1 LVAAIL
7 VEGFGPLPHPH
18 VPARPAAELASPA
31 PQLHLPT
38 IVGLDGIYAYWGIG
52 SFPRMAN
59 AASSFDPRVVS
70 DIRDISKLFPNPES
84 VQFFRRIGIRS
95 VVLHRDLARG
105 TPWQAVPDRPTAGL
119 GITRRNEGD
128 LVIYLLR

>member
-1 LVAAIL
+1 
-7 VEGFGPLPHPH
+7 PLPHRQ
-18 VPARPAAELASPA
+18 VPARPPAELAAPT

-38 IVGLDGIYAYWGIG
+38 IVGLDGMYAYWGIG

-59 AASSFDPRVVS
+59 AASSFDPAVVTG
-70 DIRDISKLFPNPES
+70 IRETSKVFPNPES
-84 VQFFRRIGIRS
+84 VRFFRRLGIRS

-105 TPWQAVPDRPTAGL
+105 TPWQAVPRRSIAGL

-128 LVIYLLR
+128 LVVYLLGSR